1 MLNLMKT
8 LTAVRG
14 ISGYEKA
21 VSDKLMMTVAP
32 LCDRVY
38 NDAMGSLIAYRQGS
52 APEGERRSV
61 MLCAHMDEIGFLV
74 TLIDDNGFIRVAPV
88 GGIHCVAAAYATVV
102 FGNGTKGV
110 LVPEAGTAPVDLKT
124 EKMYVDIGAKDKR
137 EAERKVKIGDFCA
150 LEGSLTRLCGRR
162 IAGRPF
168 DDRIGCAVL
177 CRIAEKLKEKD
188 VRDDV
193 YFVFSVQ
200 EEVGLRGAG
209 AAAYGIKPDAAI
221 VYDVTLTG
229 DGIGAKPMACV
240 VGGGA
245 AIKLKD
251 SSLICDRPFADEL
264 AQVAKAADI
273 KTQFEILLAG
283 GTDTAA
289 IQVSRAGVKVAALS
303 VPCRYVHTGVEM
315 LDLTDAEAC
324 ADLTV
329 AWLTGATE
337 TTVEEQ

>member
-1 MLNLMKT
+1 M
-8 LTAVRG
+8 RG

-38 NDAMGSLIAYRQGS
+38 NDAMGFFIAYRQGS

-110 LVPEAGTAPVDLKT
+110 LVPEAGTAPADLKT

-150 LEGSLTRLCGRR
+150 LEGSPTRLCGRR

-177 CRIAEKLKEKD
+177 CRIAEKLKGKD

-200 EEVGLRGAG
+200 EEVGLSARRGC
-209 AAAYGIKPDAAI
+209 IRDQPDAAI
-221 VYDVTLTG
+221 VSRRNADRRRHRRKAYG
-229 DGIGAKPMACV
+229 GV

-245 AIKLKD
+245 AIKLQGQ
-251 SSLICDRPFADEL
+251 LAHLRPPVCGRAG
-264 AQVAKAADI
+264 
-273 KTQFEILLAG
+273 AG
-283 GTDTAA
+283 GEGGGYQNA
-289 IQVSRAGVKVAALS
+289 V
-303 VPCRYVHTGVEM
+303 
-315 LDLTDAEAC
+315 
-324 ADLTV
+324 
-329 AWLTGATE
+329 
-337 TTVEEQ
+337 

>member
-1 MLNLMKT
+1 M
-8 LTAVRG
+8 
-14 ISGYEKA
+14 
-21 VSDKLMMTVAP
+21 
-32 LCDRVY
+32 
-38 NDAMGSLIAYRQGS
+38 
-52 APEGERRSV
+52 
-61 MLCAHMDEIGFLV
+61 
-74 TLIDDNGFIRVAPV
+74 
-88 GGIHCVAAAYATVV
+88 
-102 FGNGTKGV
+102 

-177 CRIAEKLKEKD
+177 CRIAEKLKGKD

-283 GTDTAA
+283 GTDTAI